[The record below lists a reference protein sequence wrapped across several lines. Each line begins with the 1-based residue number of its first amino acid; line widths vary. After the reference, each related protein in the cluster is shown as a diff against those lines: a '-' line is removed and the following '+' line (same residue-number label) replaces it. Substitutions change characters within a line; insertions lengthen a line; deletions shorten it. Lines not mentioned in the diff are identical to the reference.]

1 MNNYINVIEIQNKLV
16 KLLIGYILDGQVK
29 IIYANELE
37 LSVPFNS
44 NEILDVGSLS
54 KDISRICHIDNKELN
69 FKYDV
74 NEAVLV
80 IPSFG
85 LEIFESTKTT
95 NTVAQDYK
103 ISKLDVLNVF
113 SLVERERIENPNNT
127 IINIIPNYFMTS
139 ESEIS
144 NRSPINIQS
153 DLLTLNANV
162 YVLSK
167 KLKEDVHKAFK
178 NAGVKIK
185 NVFVSA
191 LCGVEVLNKR
201 NYKYKNYIYI
211 DYGEKYT
218 FLHLVNNGKVV
229 NSTFFNN
236 GSDNLVKK
244 VQEEYK
250 ISDAE
255 ALKLIRIFGFDSSL
269 NAYNPPIVTKNEN
282 GYLQTYSKSNLN
294 VTISDYYKELGEYLS
309 SSIKVLLKGHESMIN
324 QLPLVFV
331 GKGFKINGLKEYIIR
346 LFNNN
351 IDFIKSNIVGADF
364 NLYINLI
371 GAIYLNDLSN
381 EIFKEN
387 VVNVVKENHNLKEGE

>member
-1 MNNYINVIEIQNKLV
+1 MASS
-16 KLLIGYILDGQVK
+16 LILASCGGTSSI
-29 IIYANELE
+29 
-37 LSVPFNS
+37 SS
-44 NEILDVGSLS
+44 STSLG
-54 KDISRICHIDNKELN
+54 ISTSSPSSPVTSIP
-69 FKYDV
+69 
-74 NEAVLV
+74 
-80 IPSFG
+80 IPSTNVTSSPSSSISS
-85 LEIFESTKTT
+85 LTIDEKIHSAAKALAEST
-95 NTVAQDYK
+95 
-103 ISKLDVLNVF
+103 SF
-113 SLVERERIENPNNT
+113 SMNYNYDSEDFTDIYNIE
-127 IINIIPNYFMTS
+127 
-139 ESEIS
+139 
-144 NRSPINIQS
+144 
-153 DLLTLNANV
+153 
-162 YVLSK
+162 K
-167 KLKEDVHKAFK
+167 
-178 NAGVKIK
+178 G
-185 NVFVSA
+185 
-191 LCGVEVLNKR
+191 
-201 NYKYKNYIYI
+201 YIYI

-244 VQEEYK
+244 VQDEYK
-250 ISDAE
+250 ISDTE

-309 SSIKVLLKGHESMIN
+309 SSIKVLLKDHESMIS

-346 LFNNN
+346 LFHNN
-351 IDFIKSNIVGADF
+351 IDFVKSNIVGADF

>member
-74 NEAVLV
+74 NEGVLV

-127 IINIIPNYFMTS
+127 IINIIPNYFMTN

-144 NRSPINIQS
+144 NRSPIK
-153 DLLTLNANV
+153 V
-162 YVLSK
+162 
-167 KLKEDVHKAFK
+167 
-178 NAGVKIK
+178 
-185 NVFVSA
+185 
-191 LCGVEVLNKR
+191 
-201 NYKYKNYIYI
+201 IY
-211 DYGEKYT
+211 
-218 FLHLVNNGKVV
+218 
-229 NSTFFNN
+229 
-236 GSDNLVKK
+236 
-244 VQEEYK
+244 
-250 ISDAE
+250 
-255 ALKLIRIFGFDSSL
+255 
-269 NAYNPPIVTKNEN
+269 
-282 GYLQTYSKSNLN
+282 
-294 VTISDYYKELGEYLS
+294 
-309 SSIKVLLKGHESMIN
+309 
-324 QLPLVFV
+324 
-331 GKGFKINGLKEYIIR
+331 
-346 LFNNN
+346 
-351 IDFIKSNIVGADF
+351 
-364 NLYINLI
+364 
-371 GAIYLNDLSN
+371 
-381 EIFKEN
+381 
-387 VVNVVKENHNLKEGE
+387 